1 MRNFLSLQ
9 GRGLACL
16 PAGRGEGQNYTMKI
30 FKWVIGAVTLVWV
43 IGFILIREISF
54 LFYHDLPHVNFVGR
68 ALYIIILSCLLCL
81 YRIFKGPTGADR
93 IVAIDILGIMIIGLC
108 AILTISTKR
117 SWYIDIGIAWALQ
130 SFISTLALSKYLEG
144 RGFDE

>member
-1 MRNFLSLQ
+1 
-9 GRGLACL
+9 
-16 PAGRGEGQNYTMKI
+16 MKLI
-30 FKWVIGAVTLVWV
+30 RWIIGAV
-43 IGFILIREISF
+43 ILTS
-54 LFYHDLPHVNFVGR
+54 
-68 ALYIIILSCLLCL
+68 IIILIVIRPLPFLFSPDLPYAGFAGRMLYVIILACVLCL
-81 YRIFKGPTGADR
+81 YRIWKGPTGADR

-108 AILTISTKR
+108 AILSITTGR